1 MNAPKIKSFKKI
13 IPMIYAYTTPNDISH
28 RGWTKIGYT
37 DKQTVEDRIKQ
48 QTHTADVKTKIL
60 WKGNARYQDGSDET
74 FTDHDFHD
82 YLTSKRHVERKPK
95 TEWFHVDGDTS
106 HQYFY
111 KFTERD
117 FSDVQGNDGIP
128 YELRKEQQ
136 HAVDQTVSYFLKHGE
151 GSEFLW
157 NAKPRFGKTLTTYD
171 LIRQMNMQ
179 NILVV
184 TNRPSIANSW
194 FDDFDKF
201 IAWQTNF
208 KFVSETDALKNR
220 PVLSRDEFV
229 DTISDGKDYGQIAF
243 ESLQG
248 LKGSVYFGGNY
259 DKLKWISE
267 LDWDLLVIDEAHEG
281 VDTYKTDKAF
291 DKIKRK
297 YTLHLTGTPF
307 KALAKGKFASDQIY
321 NWSYAD
327 EQQAKLDWDE
337 SQEGS
342 SNPYEVMPQLNMY
355 TYQVS
360 AMMADELKGK
370 VKLEDGDQVDPA
382 FDLNEFFRT
391 KENGKFVY
399 DKAVDRFLDALT
411 KQEKYP
417 FSTPE
422 LRQELAHTFWLL
434 NRVDSAKALAK
445 KLKAHDVFNEYEIVL
460 AAGDGKL
467 DDDQFNEDQLE
478 QANEKSFDKVKRAV
492 ATHDKTITLSVGQ
505 LTTGVTIKPWSG
517 VLMLSSMKSPSEYM
531 QAAFRA
537 QNPYT
542 FDRDGELVQKQNA
555 YVFDFDPTRTL
566 TIFDEFANNLLEK
579 TANGKGTAEEHEA
592 NIRQLLNFFPVIGE
606 DEDGKMVELDAKQV
620 MSIPRHLKS
629 QEVVKRGFMSN
640 LLFTNISRIFSAPTE
655 VREILDGLVT
665 AKEEKGKRIQT
676 AIEVAEDVAI
686 NDQGEVE
693 IPKERVIGKSK
704 DLFGDKVY
712 SDMGQQVANAVTD
725 KDQIDFKSAAKEI
738 AQQLNDSVGK
748 EVINRVSD
756 DYGLSKS
763 EAKRYQKQ
771 VEKDTEQAFHQL
783 ADELNDKKKLAEA
796 DYQQKQAVAQSEE
809 ELHEAK
815 QEYEAES
822 EAILQEFTEKARQQ
836 VQKTVADTPANVIER
851 VEKHQEE
858 QKMKNVEEDARAH
871 LRGFSRTIPSFI
883 MAYGDENLTL
893 QNFDDYTEG
902 DVFKEVTG
910 INEDQFRFLR
920 DGGDYVDA
928 ETGEKKHFE
937 GHLFDEV
944 VFNDSIQ
951 EFLNKREALSNYFDE
966 SNDEDIFDYI
976 PPQKTNQIYTPK
988 AVVKHMVDDL
998 EANNPGI
1005 FDDPNKTFADLYM
1018 KSGLYI
1024 TEIVKRLFQNDKM
1037 KELFP
1042 DEQERIEHIMKHQVY
1057 GLAPTRIIYLIAT
1070 NYIFGFDEGLKDS
1083 VLGKHFKQIDAAEYA
1098 KNGTLEE
1105 VIQKEFGGEEQGES
1119 R

>member
-1 MNAPKIKSFKKI
+1 MNAPTIKSFKKI

-28 RGWTKIGYT
+28 QGWTKIGYT
-37 DKQTVEDRIKQ
+37 ASQSVEDRIKQ
-48 QTHTADVKTKIL
+48 QTHTADVKAEIL

-82 YLTSKRHVERKPK
+82 YLTNKRHVERKLK

-117 FSDVQGNDGIP
+117 FSDVQGNGGIP

-136 HAVDQTVSYFLKHGE
+136 RAVDQTVSYFLKHGE

-220 PVLSRDEFV
+220 PVFSRDEFV

-259 DKLKWISE
+259 DKLKWISDLE
-267 LDWDLLVIDEAHEG
+267 WDLLVIDEAHEG

-307 KALAKGKFASDQIY
+307 KALAKGKFSSDQIY

-399 DKAVDRFLDALT
+399 DEAVDRFLDALT

-445 KLKAHDVFNEYEIVL
+445 KLKAHDVFGEYEIVL

-467 DDDQFNEDQLE
+467 DDNQLNEDQLE
-478 QANEKSFDKVKRAV
+478 QANEKSFDKVQRAI
-492 ATHDKTITLSVGQ
+492 AIHDKTITLSVGQ

-606 DEDGKMVELDAKQV
+606 DEEGKMVELDAKQV

-640 LLFTNISRIFSAPTE
+640 FLFTNISRIFSAPTE

-665 AKEEKGKRIQT
+665 AKEEKSKKSQSS
-676 AIEVAEDVAI
+676 IEGAEDVAV

-725 KDQIDFKSAAKEI
+725 KDQTDFKAAAKEI

-771 VEKDTEQAFHQL
+771 VEKDTEQVFRQL
-783 ADELNDKKKLAEA
+783 ADELDDKKKLAEVN
-796 DYQQKQAVAQSEE
+796 YQQKQAVAQSEA

-822 EAILQEFTEKARQQ
+822 ESILQEFTEKARQQ
-836 VQKTVADTPANVIER
+836 VQKIVADTPANVIEQ

-858 QKMKNVEEDARAH
+858 QKMNNVEEDARAH

-893 QNFDDYTEG
+893 QNFDDYTED

-910 INEDQFRFLR
+910 ISEDQFRFLR

-1105 VIQKEFGGEEQGES
+1105 VIQKEFGGEK
-1119 R
+1119 

>member
-1 MNAPKIKSFKKI
+1 
-13 IPMIYAYTTPNDISH
+13 MIYAYTTPNDISH
-28 RGWTKIGYT
+28 NGWTKIGYT
-37 DKQTVEDRIKQ
+37 ARQSVPDRIKQ
-48 QTHTADVKTKIL
+48 QTHTADVEAKLL
-60 WKGNARYQDGSDET
+60 WMGNARYQDGSDET

-82 YLTSKRHVERKPK
+82 YLTNKRHVERKPK
-95 TEWFHVDGDTS
+95 TEWFHIDGDTS

-117 FSDVQGNDGIP
+117 FSDIQGSKGTQ
-128 YELRKEQQ
+128 YELRKEQRN
-136 HAVDQTVSYFLKHGE
+136 AVDQTISYFLKHGD

-157 NAKPRFGKTLTTYD
+157 NAKPRFGKTLSTYD
-171 LIRQMNMQ
+171 LIRQMNFQ
-179 NILVV
+179 NVLIV

-201 IAWQTNF
+201 IAWQSNY
-208 KFVSETDALKNR
+208 KFVSENDALKNR
-220 PVLSRDEFV
+220 PVLSRDEFL
-229 DTISDGKDYGQIAF
+229 DTIATDDTYGQIVF
-243 ESLQG
+243 ESLQS

-259 DKLKWISE
+259 EKLKWIKD
-267 LDWDLLVIDEAHEG
+267 LKWDLLVIDEAHEG
-281 VDTYKTDKAF
+281 VDTYKSDKAF
-291 DKIKRK
+291 DRIDRK

-307 KALAKGKFASDQIY
+307 KALAMGKFASDQIY

-327 EQQAKLDWDE
+327 EQEAKLNWDE
-337 SQEGS
+337 NAEGS
-342 SNPYEVMPQLNMY
+342 SNPYEVMPRLNMF

-360 AMMADELKGK
+360 AMMQDELKKG
-370 VKLEDGDQVDPA
+370 VTLADGDKADPA

-391 KENGKFVY
+391 QNGKFVY
-399 DKAVDRFLDALT
+399 DDAVDRFLDALT

-445 KLKAHDVFNEYEIVL
+445 KLKEHDVFADYEIIV

-467 DDDQFNEDQLE
+467 DDGQLTEEQLE
-478 QANEKSFDKVKRAV
+478 QANENAFDKVKRA
-492 ATHDKTITLSVGQ
+492 TEQFEKTITLSVGQ

-542 FDRDGELVQKQNA
+542 FVDRDGKLVQKQNA

-566 TIFDEFANNLLEK
+566 TIFDEFANNLLEE
-579 TANGKGTAEEHEA
+579 TANGRGTAQEHEA
-592 NIRQLLNFFPVIGE
+592 NIRKLLNFFPVIGE
-606 DEDGKMVELDAKQV
+606 DEEGKMVELDASQV
-620 MSIPRHLKS
+620 MSIPRRLKS

-640 LLFTNISRIFSAPTE
+640 FLFTNIANIFRAPTE
-655 VREILDGLVT
+655 VRDILENLLP
-665 AKEEKGKRIQT
+665 AKEEKRAKTDQPVMDG
-676 AIEVAEDVAI
+676 AEDIPV

-693 IPKERVIGKSK
+693 IPKDRTIGKSK
-704 DLFGDKVY
+704 ELFGDKVY
-712 SDMGQQVANAVTD
+712 SDLGKQVADSVEKAD
-725 KDQIDFKSAAKEI
+725 KSDFKAAAKEI
-738 AQQLNDSVGK
+738 TKELNNSITK
-748 EVINRVSD
+748 EIVSRVSQE
-756 DYGLSKS
+756 YEMSKA
-763 EAKRYQKQ
+763 EAKRCQKQ
-771 VEKDTEQAFHQL
+771 LERKNEQEFSKI
-783 ADELNDKKKLAEA
+783 ADELEDQKKLATVE
-796 DYQQKQAVAQSEE
+796 YEKKQSAVQDAE
-809 ELHEAK
+809 ELRDAK
-815 QEYEAES
+815 KDYEVKMDKIAQDFIEKMKS
-822 EAILQEFTEKARQQ
+822 QTEKA
-836 VQKTVADTPANVIER
+836 VADTPAEVVGRIE
-851 VEKHQEE
+851 KNQEE
-858 QKMKNVEEDARAH
+858 QKMKSVEEDARAH

-883 MAYGDENLTL
+883 MAYGDANLTL
-893 QNFDDYTEG
+893 QNFDDYTEA
-902 DVFKEVTG
+902 DVFKDVTG
-910 INEDQFRFLR
+910 ITEQEFRFLR
-920 DGGDYVDA
+920 DGGDYKDK
-928 ETGEKKHFE
+928 ESGEIKYFE

-951 EFLNKREALSNYFDE
+951 QFLELKQKLSDYFNGNNE
-966 SNDEDIFDYI
+966 EDIFDYI

-988 AVVKHMVDDL
+988 AVVRHMVDDL

-1005 FDDPNKTFADLYM
+1005 FADPNKTFADLYM

-1024 TEIVKRLFQNDKM
+1024 TEIVKRLFRNEKM

-1042 DEQERIEHIMKHQVY
+1042 DDQARIEHIMKHQVY

-1070 NYIFGFDEGLKDS
+1070 NYIFGFDENLKKS

-1105 VIQKEFGGEEQGES
+1105 VIQKEFGGKE
-1119 R
+1119 

>member
-117 FSDVQGNDGIP
+117 FSDVQGNDGIT

-640 LLFTNISRIFSAPTE
+640 FLFTNISRIFSAPTE

-676 AIEVAEDVAI
+676 AIEGAEDVAI

-809 ELHEAK
+809 ELYEAK

-822 EAILQEFTEKARQQ
+822 EAILQEFTEKAHQQ

>member
-676 AIEVAEDVAI
+676 AIEGAEDVAI

-951 EFLNKREALSNYFDE
+951 EFLIKREALSNYFDE

>member
-676 AIEVAEDVAI
+676 AIEGAEDVAI

-822 EAILQEFTEKARQQ
+822 ESILQEFTEKARQQ

>member
-676 AIEVAEDVAI
+676 AIEGAEDVAI

-1024 TEIVKRLFQNDKM
+1024 TEIVKRLFQNDNM

>member
-1 MNAPKIKSFKKI
+1 MNAPTIKSFKKI

-28 RGWTKIGYT
+28 QGWTKIGYT
-37 DKQTVEDRIKQ
+37 ASQSVEDRIKQ
-48 QTHTADVKTKIL
+48 QTHTADVKAEIL

-82 YLTSKRHVERKPK
+82 YLTNKRHVKRKLK

-117 FSDVQGNDGIP
+117 FSDVQGNGGIP

-136 HAVDQTVSYFLKHGE
+136 RAVDQTVSYFLKHGE

-220 PVLSRDEFV
+220 PVFSRDEFV

-259 DKLKWISE
+259 DKLKWISDLE
-267 LDWDLLVIDEAHEG
+267 WDLLVIDEAHEG

-307 KALAKGKFASDQIY
+307 KALAKGKFSSDQIY

-399 DKAVDRFLDALT
+399 DEAVDRFLDALT

-445 KLKAHDVFNEYEIVL
+445 KLKAHDVFGEYEIVL

-467 DDDQFNEDQLE
+467 DDNQLNEDQLE
-478 QANEKSFDKVKRAV
+478 QANEKSFDKVQRAI
-492 ATHDKTITLSVGQ
+492 AIHDKTITLSVGQ

-606 DEDGKMVELDAKQV
+606 DEEGKMVELDAKQV

-640 LLFTNISRIFSAPTE
+640 FLFTNISRIFSAPTE

-665 AKEEKGKRIQT
+665 AKEEKSKKSQSS
-676 AIEVAEDVAI
+676 IEGAEDVAV

-725 KDQIDFKSAAKEI
+725 KDQTDFKAAAKEI

-771 VEKDTEQAFHQL
+771 VEKDTEQVFRQL
-783 ADELNDKKKLAEA
+783 ADELDDKKKLAEVN
-796 DYQQKQAVAQSEE
+796 YQQKQAVAQSEA

-822 EAILQEFTEKARQQ
+822 ESILQEFTEKARQQ
-836 VQKTVADTPANVIER
+836 VQKIVADTPANVIEQ

-893 QNFDDYTEG
+893 QNFDDYTED

-910 INEDQFRFLR
+910 ISEDQFRFLR

-1105 VIQKEFGGEEQGES
+1105 VIQKEFGGEK
-1119 R
+1119 

>member
-1 MNAPKIKSFKKI
+1 
-13 IPMIYAYTTPNDISH
+13 
-28 RGWTKIGYT
+28 
-37 DKQTVEDRIKQ
+37 
-48 QTHTADVKTKIL
+48 
-60 WKGNARYQDGSDET
+60 
-74 FTDHDFHD
+74 
-82 YLTSKRHVERKPK
+82 
-95 TEWFHVDGDTS
+95 
-106 HQYFY
+106 
-111 KFTERD
+111 
-117 FSDVQGNDGIP
+117 
-128 YELRKEQQ
+128 
-136 HAVDQTVSYFLKHGE
+136 
-151 GSEFLW
+151 
-157 NAKPRFGKTLTTYD
+157 
-171 LIRQMNMQ
+171 MNMQ

-220 PVLSRDEFV
+220 PVFSRDEFV

-259 DKLKWISE
+259 DKLKWISDLE
-267 LDWDLLVIDEAHEG
+267 WDLLVIDEAHEG

-307 KALAKGKFASDQIY
+307 KALAKGKFSSDQIY

-355 TYQVS
+355 TYQIS

-399 DKAVDRFLDALT
+399 DEAVDRFLDALT

-445 KLKAHDVFNEYEIVL
+445 KLKAHDVFGEYEIVL

-467 DDDQFNEDQLE
+467 DDNQLNEDQLE
-478 QANEKSFDKVKRAV
+478 QANEKSFDKVQRAI
-492 ATHDKTITLSVGQ
+492 AIHDKTITLSVGQ

-606 DEDGKMVELDAKQV
+606 DEEGKMVELDAKQV

-640 LLFTNISRIFSAPTE
+640 FLFTNISRIFSAPTE

-665 AKEEKGKRIQT
+665 AKEEKSKKSQSS
-676 AIEVAEDVAI
+676 IEGAEDVAV

-725 KDQIDFKSAAKEI
+725 KDQTDFKSAAKEI

-771 VEKDTEQAFHQL
+771 VEKDTEQVFRQL
-783 ADELNDKKKLAEA
+783 ADELDDKKKLAEVN
-796 DYQQKQAVAQSEE
+796 YQQKQAVAQSEA

-822 EAILQEFTEKARQQ
+822 ESILQEFTEKARQQ
-836 VQKTVADTPANVIER
+836 VQKIVADTPANVIEQ

-893 QNFDDYTEG
+893 QNFDDYTED

-910 INEDQFRFLR
+910 ISEDQFRFLR

-1105 VIQKEFGGEEQGES
+1105 VIQKEFGGEK
-1119 R
+1119 

>member
-1 MNAPKIKSFKKI
+1 MNAPKIKSFKRI

-37 DKQTVEDRIKQ
+37 DRQSVEDRIYQ
-48 QTHTADVKTKIL
+48 QTHTADIQTKLL
-60 WKGNARYQDGSDET
+60 WKGNARYQDGSDDT
-74 FTDHDFHD
+74 FTDHEFHD
-82 YLTSKRHVERKPK
+82 YLTTKRHVERKPK
-95 TEWFHVDGDTS
+95 TEWFHIDGETS

-111 KFTERD
+111 KFADRD
-117 FSDVQGNDGIP
+117 FSDVQGTTGTQ

-136 HAVDQTVSYFLKHGE
+136 RAVDQTVSYFLKHGE

-171 LIRQMNMQ
+171 LVRQMNMQ
-179 NILVV
+179 NVLVV

-201 IAWQTNF
+201 IAWQTDF

-220 PVLSRDEFV
+220 PVLSRKEFLES
-229 DTISDGKDYGQIAF
+229 ISENDVYGQIAF

-248 LKGSVYFGGNY
+248 LKGSVYFGGGY
-259 DKLKWISE
+259 DKLKWISD
-267 LDWDLLVIDEAHEG
+267 LNWDLLVIDEAHEG

-291 DKIKRK
+291 DKINRK

-307 KALAKGKFASDQIY
+307 KALAAGKFAADQIY

-327 EQQAKLDWDE
+327 EQQAKQDWNE
-337 SQEGS
+337 NAEGG
-342 SNPYEVMPQLNMY
+342 SNPYETMPRLNMY
-355 TYQVS
+355 TYQMS
-360 AMMADELKGK
+360 AMMEDELKKG
-370 VKLEDGDQVDPA
+370 VDLGDGDKADPA

-391 KENGKFVY
+391 QNGKFIY

-411 KQEKYP
+411 QQKKYP

-445 KLKAHDVFNEYEIVL
+445 KLKAHDVFGDYEIVL

-467 DDDQFNEDQLE
+467 DDDQFDDEQRE
-478 QANEKSFDKVKRAV
+478 QANEKSFDKVKKAI
-492 ATHDKTITLSVGQ
+492 ANHPKTITLSVGQ

-542 FDRDGELVQKQNA
+542 FERDGELVQKQNA

-566 TIFDEFANNLLEK
+566 TIFDDFANNLQEA
-579 TANGKGTAEEHEA
+579 TANGKGTAEEHEK

-606 DEDGKMVELDAKQV
+606 DEDGQMVELDAKQV

-640 LLFTNISRIFSAPTE
+640 FLFTNIGRIFSAPAE
-655 VREILDGLVT
+655 VREILNGLVT
-665 AKEEKGKRIQT
+665 AKEEKVKQEAN
-676 AIEVAEDVAI
+676 AIDGAEDVSV

-693 IPKERVIGKSK
+693 VPHDRVIGKSK
-704 DLFGDKVY
+704 ELFGDKVY
-712 SDMGQQVANAVTD
+712 SDLGQEVANTVENTD
-725 KDQIDFKSAAKEI
+725 KTDFKSAAKKLSEHLNKTVGQEI
-738 AQQLNDSVGK
+738 
-748 EVINRVSD
+748 INRVSD
-756 DYGLSKS
+756 EYGLTKT
-763 EAKRYQKQ
+763 EAKRYQRQ
-771 VEKDTEQAFHQL
+771 MEKENEQAFHKL
-783 ADELNDKKKLAEA
+783 ADALDDRKKLAEVK
-796 DYQQKQAVAQSEE
+796 YQQKQAAAQSQS
-809 ELHEAK
+809 ELNEAK
-815 QEYEAES
+815 REYEVER
-822 EAILQEFTEKARQQ
+822 EALLQEFDKQTHQQ
-836 VQKTVADTPANVIER
+836 LEEVVANKPASVIEQ

-858 QKMKNVEEDARAH
+858 QKVKNVEEDARAH

-883 MAYGDENLTL
+883 MAYGNENLTL
-893 QNFDDYTEG
+893 QNFDDYTED

-910 INEDQFRFLR
+910 ISEEQFRFLR

-928 ETGEKKHFE
+928 ESGEKKHFD

-951 EFLNKREALSNYFDE
+951 QFLDLKNRLSDYFNE

-998 EANNPGI
+998 ETNNPGI
-1005 FDDPNKTFADLYM
+1005 FDDPNRTFADLYM

-1024 TEIVKRLFQNDKM
+1024 TEIVKRLFRNEKM
-1037 KELFP
+1037 KQLFP
-1042 DEQERIEHIMKHQVY
+1042 DDQARIEHIMEHQVY

-1070 NYIFGFDEGLKDS
+1070 NYIFGFDDHLKKA
-1083 VLGKHFKQIDAAEYA
+1083 VLGKHFKQLDAAEYA

-1105 VIQKEFGGEEQGES
+1105 VIQKEFGGEK
-1119 R
+1119 

>member
-117 FSDVQGNDGIP
+117 FSDVQGNDGIT

-640 LLFTNISRIFSAPTE
+640 FLFTNISRIFSAPTE

-676 AIEVAEDVAI
+676 VIEGAEDVAI

>member
-492 ATHDKTITLSVGQ
+492 ATHYKTITLSVGQ

-676 AIEVAEDVAI
+676 AIEGAEDVAI